1 MLSQKKRGER
11 QCFIILFPPITNIC
25 DLINGFSEMEFKEKH
40 IYSTLEITE
49 CDHSVC
55 KEVHELSSGLFW
67 ESAELSFFS
76 TWPEESAFLRSSLLS
91 QNLLP
96 VQPAPVAL
104 SCSEAQSH

>member
-1 MLSQKKRGER
+1 MLYNLIS
-11 QCFIILFPPITNIC
+11 PISNIG

-67 ESAELSFFS
+67 ESAELSFS
-76 TWPEESAFLRSSLLS
+76 SCPEESGFLLPSPLS
-91 QNLLP
+91 QN
-96 VQPAPVAL
+96 PAVNAVS
-104 SCSEAQSH
+104 SCGPFLQ